1 MGELIDLESL
11 RRRKAADQAFSR
23 WMRRVGHQPGPDTK
37 LSDLPDRVLA
47 DLADLGSEAT
57 LALYDLVLGVRG
69 WGAGERFHYLEAKP
83 KVEALDSF
91 LFVADQ
97 VRFELMR
104 RLDWVEGVVS
114 EHYPL
119 VDLALHFDRI
129 QTEFEPS
136 TPQLTTAYPRYVEV
150 RDRLRIEPAAVVRS
164 LIPQALKAFHQRL
177 SQGM

>member
-1 MGELIDLESL
+1 MGELIELERI
-11 RRRKAADQAFSR
+11 RRRKAADQAFAR
-23 WMRRVGHQPGPDTK
+23 WMRRVGHQPGPETR
-37 LSDLPDRVLA
+37 LTELPDRVLA

-104 RLDWVEGVVS
+104 RLDWVAGVAC

-129 QTEFEPS
+129 QKDFEPD
-136 TPQLTTAYPRYVEV
+136 TPKLTTAYPRYVEV
-150 RDRLRIEPAAVVRS
+150 SDRLRIEPAAVVRS

-177 SQGM
+177 TQGM

>member
-1 MGELIDLESL
+1 MGELIDLEAQ
-11 RRRKAADQAFSR
+11 RRRRAADQAFAR
-23 WMRRVGHQPGPDTK
+23 WTRRVGYQPGPDTK
-37 LSDLPDRVLA
+37 LSELPGRVLG
-47 DLADLGSEAT
+47 DLAELGSEAT

-104 RLDWVEGVVS
+104 RLGWVEGVAA

-119 VDLALHFDRI
+119 VDLALYFERI
-129 QTEFEPS
+129 QKEFEPV
-136 TPQLTTAYPRYVEV
+136 TPYLTTAYPRYVEV
-150 RDRLRIEPAAVVRS
+150 SDRLRVEPAAVVRS
-164 LIPQALKAFHQRL
+164 LIPQALKAFRQRL

>member
-1 MGELIDLESL
+1 MGELIDLQG
-11 RRRKAADQAFSR
+11 RRRSKAAERAFAR
-23 WMRRVGHQPGPDTK
+23 WRRRVGCEPGPATR
-37 LSDLPDRVLA
+37 LCDLPDPVLGE
-47 DLADLGSEAT
+47 LADLGSEAT

-104 RLDWVEGVVS
+104 RLGWVEGVAA

-119 VDLALHFDRI
+119 VDLALHFERI
-129 QTEFEPS
+129 QKEFKPT
-136 TPQLTTAYPRYVEV
+136 TPTLTTAYPRYHQVS
-150 RDRLRIEPAAVVRS
+150 DRLGIEPAAVVRS
-164 LIPQALKAFHQRL
+164 LIPEALKAFRRRL
-177 SQGM
+177 KKGP